1 MGSITVLFI
10 FLWKAQ
16 VAIYITIA
24 VVKAQYRYKID
35 TETTKGT
42 FKLNCMNKKQ
52 TYNKK
57 AQTEK

>member
-1 MGSITVLFI
+1 MGSITVSFI

-42 FKLNCMNKKQ
+42 LKLNGMNKKQ